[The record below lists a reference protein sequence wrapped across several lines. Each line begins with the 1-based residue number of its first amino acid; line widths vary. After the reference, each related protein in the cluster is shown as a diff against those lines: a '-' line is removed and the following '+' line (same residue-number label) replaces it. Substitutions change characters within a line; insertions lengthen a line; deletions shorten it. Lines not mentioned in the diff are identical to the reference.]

1 MCVQFGRAS
10 LFEADSTCTPHRTK
24 LLQPSL
30 WRLIRYFAHQHSIL
44 TAQCLEFLIRTYSD
58 HHACYYAPIATICNV
73 AFDSFLITQS
83 LEEISAGEIA
93 SIVPQQLPASAFQCL
108 SLIILLL
115 LSSFNIYIYMY
126 IIYILYIYNY
136 ILVYY
141 TFLIIYHISI
151 VAWSQLSTV
160 CFFSVFGKALASGAH
175 ACIASGAHSCIA
187 SGACCN

>member
-83 LEEISAGEIA
+83 LEKISAGEIA

-115 LSSFNIYIYMY
+115 LSSFNIYIYICILYTYYIY
-126 IIYILYIYNY
+126 IIIY
-136 ILVYY
+136 
-141 TFLIIYHISI
+141 
-151 VAWSQLSTV
+151 
-160 CFFSVFGKALASGAH
+160 
-175 ACIASGAHSCIA
+175 
-187 SGACCN
+187 